1 MISRPPQVWESW
13 FCWPRVRGLVR
24 ASCSLWQGHNPVRE
38 LKLLRD
44 TCGVVVSVLTA
55 LGGEF
60 DSCLV
65 HSGKP
70 SISHRLGGIA
80 KRAVGEKNQ
89 GAQTASQASDKCYP
103 IYADPVFWWTGMVLV
118 GVTCFI
124 IKILLE
130 KHFRRVCHNSFD
142 ANNLW

>member
-1 MISRPPQVWESW
+1 VGNPQY
-13 FCWPRVRGLVR
+13 
-24 ASCSLWQGHNPVRE
+24 
-38 LKLLRD
+38 
-44 TCGVVVSVLTA
+44 LT
-55 LGGEF
+55 
-60 DSCLV
+60 DSAG
-65 HSGKP
+65 SP
-70 SISHRLGGIA
+70 NERLE
-80 KRAVGEKNQ
+80 KKNQ